1 MILLIVMKE
10 GITMNKYKIMVTET
24 LSRIVEVDAT
34 NEDEAIYKVEDMYKT
49 CDIVLDDSDLII
61 VVFKNLESEQ

>member
-1 MILLIVMKE
+1 
-10 GITMNKYKIMVTET
+10 MNKYKIMVTET